1 WCCNESS
8 KTESPAPWRSARSK
22 EAVLISRPCWM
33 LRSNSGTTPS
43 ATSSQWRSRPPWTF
57 AYPTPSTNTAAL
69 RLSHRLSPRSRSTR
83 PRHHACGASCVFSPS
98 PASSTSNTHWL
109 TTAASS
115 CTGSLRHLSRLLV
128 GSAMNVSP
136 FLTLM
141 LNTLFVSPF
150 LGLHEWFQH
159 EMPGPSP
166 FKFTHGR
173 DLWDMNDH
181 DASFGKLFD
190 KAMVA
195 DSGFIMDIVVKECSD
210 VFKGI
215 TSLVDVAGGLGGATQ
230 AIAKAFPHVECSV
243 LELSHVVA
251 SAPTGTD
258 VKYIAGDMF
267 ESVPS
272 ANAVFLKWVM
282 HDWGDADCVKIL
294 KNCKKAIPSK
304 EKGGKVIILDIMVGA
319 GSSSDQKHVETQV
332 LFDLFI
338 MFING
343 AERDEQEWKNII
355 FEAGFSDY
363 KITPILGVRSIIEA
377 YP

>member
-1 WCCNESS
+1 MALSKEQQHSSSADDQQALDAQVQLWHHTFGYVKSMALKAALDLRIPDAINQHGGSATLPQIVTKVTLHPS
-8 KTESPAPWRSARSK
+8 KTPCLRRLMR
-22 EAVLISRPCWM
+22 VLTVT
-33 LRSNSGTTPS
+33 G
-43 ATSSQWRSRPPWTF
+43 
-57 AYPTPSTNTAAL
+57 
-69 RLSHRLSPRSRSTR
+69 
-83 PRHHACGASCVFSPS
+83 VFSVQR
-98 PASSTSNTHWL
+98 SSADDGGELVYGLTS
-109 TTAASS
+109 A
-115 CTGSLRHLSRLLV
+115 SRLLV
-128 GSAMNVSP
+128 GSSLTNVSP

-150 LGLHEWFQH
+150 LGLHEWFQQ

-190 KAMVA
+190 KGMVA
-195 DSGFIMDIVVKECSD
+195 DSGFIMDIVVKECGD
-210 VFKGI
+210 VFQGI
-215 TSLVDVAGGLGGATQ
+215 SSLVDVAGGLGGATQ

-363 KITPILGVRSIIEA
+363 KITPVLGVRSIIEA